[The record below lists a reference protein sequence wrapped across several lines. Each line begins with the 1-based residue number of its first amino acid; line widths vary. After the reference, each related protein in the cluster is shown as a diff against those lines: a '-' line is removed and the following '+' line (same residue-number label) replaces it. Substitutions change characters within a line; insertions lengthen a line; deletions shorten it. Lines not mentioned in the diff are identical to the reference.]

1 MYLGDFLQPSPETLL
16 VRARDAKHVQEGKKK
31 KKKKKKWQISLI
43 GKLQTSPEKIH
54 LNKMAEKLS
63 ESQDEMVGKVLSLY
77 EDSL

>member
-16 VRARDAKHVQEGKKK
+16 VRARDAKHVQVGKKK
-31 KKKKKKWQISLI
+31 KKKNWQISLI

>member
-31 KKKKKKWQISLI
+31 KKNWQISLI